1 MKQVTPTG
9 GPRCRGR
16 SLRSAPEAAA
26 PVQLAAV
33 RGRPANECWQSDV
46 THWTL
51 AADAHVEIVNF
62 IDDYSRRVKALVV
75 VATFRQERLRI
86 VQ

>member
-1 MKQVTPTG
+1 
-9 GPRCRGR
+9 
-16 SLRSAPEAAA
+16 
-26 PVQLAAV
+26 
-33 RGRPANECWQSDV
+33 V